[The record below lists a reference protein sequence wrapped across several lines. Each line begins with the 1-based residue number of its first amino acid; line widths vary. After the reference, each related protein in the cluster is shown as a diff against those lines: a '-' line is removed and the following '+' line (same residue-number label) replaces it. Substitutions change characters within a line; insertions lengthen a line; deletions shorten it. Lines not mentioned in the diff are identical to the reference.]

1 MSKALLSDI
10 LRAIKRTFS
19 RFMSIVIIVALG
31 TGFFAGFKS
40 AGPSMSAT
48 AEEYFETNNLMDI
61 RVMSTLGLT
70 QSDVDAIATL
80 KEVEGVAG
88 SKFVDA
94 LVLVNGKPEIDIDG
108 SQIST
113 RAYGINLNKLQAY
126 YYGADDKSFI
136 NRPTLIEGT
145 YPTKPNQCLVDA
157 SELSAPESYKIGNYI
172 RLEADSNTDLST
184 VSVTEFEIVGIIRT
198 PSYVSFERGNSL
210 VGSGKIGTFIYIPD
224 SVFTTDYFSEIY
236 VTCKNTDAYEP
247 GSDEYYEYIDVIK
260 RQIETIAKSN
270 IQLRVDDL
278 KKTLPQQII
287 NGEKEYLKNKEAF
300 DKAVADAEEKIA
312 QLQKFVDDPNG
323 SYNEAVKQAA
333 EQLGLAEN
341 EFNGNTAEY
350 YSAVETYNKNLE
362 AYKAAKNTLNE
373 KNKQLAEATNKYNQA
388 ERMLTTA
395 QNSVAT
401 AKQFVTSTQSVIDST
416 SSVLTSLEEYQNG
429 KIDDSQI
436 SQILSTLQGI
446 NPDLFASISSLSA
459 VSMATEAIA
468 LINPYLEQ
476 QKTQLAVYQEDVA
489 NAEKQLADYKVQFE
503 NAAVV
508 LKTAR
513 AAYEASE
520 SALNTAYDELNTFY
534 SKLEGSKDALSMAQ
548 IELMLGQNEV
558 TDSLE
563 KLKTTITNAP
573 TYLEQA
579 RAEYNSVKSTYE
591 SQLTNA
597 SNKIENA
604 KKTYRNLSSAKW
616 NIYDRTDTP
625 GFTSL
630 ENAID
635 NIQIL
640 SNLFPVIFF
649 LVAALV
655 CLTTMTRMVEEERTQ
670 MGTMKA
676 LGYSSRSIA
685 SKYLIYALFASIIGA
700 SFGVVLGVYVL
711 PFAVYKAYSIMF
723 TLPALTFTFPVFY
736 IVTGVVIS
744 LFTTILATIIASIKE
759 LKCQP
764 ATLMRPKAP
773 KPGKRVFLERIGFI
787 WKRLSF
793 TSKVTTRNLF
803 RRKSRFIMTVLGI
816 GGCTALILG
825 SMGFYSSVNQLMKK
839 QFAENGIF
847 QYDVQFV
854 FDSNQSEDSA
864 IFKTLKDDAR
874 IPDIMLSSMQS
885 VTGGSDRTN
894 KKTDVYLFV
903 PSDSDRLS
911 SFVQLKNR
919 NSGEAIKLDD
929 TGAVITEQFA
939 ENTDTKIGDKIWIE
953 NADGVRVEI
962 PVANITENYTF
973 SYVYVSENLYQY
985 LFQEK
990 VGYNYAVATVSP
1002 TILEDSK
1009 SVSGKASQKASFA
1022 TELMAYDAINAVAY
1036 VSDTASTL
1044 DEVIGVLSIVIM
1056 IFVVAA
1062 GILAYIV
1069 LYNLNNINI
1078 SERHRELATIRV
1090 LGFHDNELS
1099 AYIYRENIILTITGI
1114 ALGMGLGVIVH
1125 KLFITYC
1132 AVDTVMYAQKLPWYC
1147 FIFAALLTAF
1157 FAIVVNAMMKK
1168 KMRKIDMVESLKAI
1182 E

>member
-19 RFMSIVIIVALG
+19 RFISIVIIVALG
-31 TGFFAGFKS
+31 SGFFAGFKS
-40 AGPSMSAT
+40 AAPSMSAT

-61 RVMSTLGLT
+61 RVLSPIGLT
-70 QSDVDAIATL
+70 QKDVDTISSL
-80 KEVEGVAG
+80 KEVEGATG

-94 LVLVNGKPEIDIDG
+94 LVLVNGQPEIDIDG

-126 YYGADDKSFI
+126 YYGADDKTFI

-172 RLEADSNTDLST
+172 KLEADSNTDLSV

-198 PSYVSFERGNSL
+198 PAYVSFERGNSL
-210 VGSGKIGTFIYIPD
+210 VGSGKIGTFIYIPEN
-224 SVFTTDYFSEIY
+224 VFTTDYYSEIY
-236 VTCKNTDAYEP
+236 VTCKNADAYET
-247 GSDEYYEYIDVIK
+247 GSDEYYSYIDIIK
-260 RQIETIAKSN
+260 RQIETIADSN
-270 IQLRVDDL
+270 VQLRIDEL
-278 KKTLPQQII
+278 KKTLPAQII
-287 NGEKEYLKNKEAF
+287 NGEREYLKNKEDF
-300 DKAVADAEEKIA
+300 DKSIAEAEEKIA

-323 SYNEAVKQAA
+323 AYNEAVKQAA
-333 EQLGLAEN
+333 EKLGLAEN
-341 EFNGNTAEY
+341 EFNGNTSEY

-395 QNSVAT
+395 QNSVTT
-401 AKQFVTSTQSVIDST
+401 AKQFVTSTQNVIDST

-429 KIDDSQI
+429 KMDDSQI

-446 NPDLFASISSLSA
+446 NPDLYASISSLSA
-459 VSMATEAIA
+459 VGMATEAIA

-476 QKTQLAVYQEDVA
+476 QKTQLAVYQESVDS
-489 NAEKQLADYKVQFE
+489 AEAQLSEYQGQFE
-503 NAAVV
+503 KAAVV

-513 AAYEASE
+513 SAYNASE
-520 SALNTAYDELNTFY
+520 AALNTAYDELNTFY
-534 SKLEGSKDALSMAQ
+534 TKLEGSKDALSMAQ

-558 TDSLE
+558 SDSLE

-573 TYLEQA
+573 AYLEQA
-579 RAEYNSVKSTYE
+579 KAEYNSVRSTYE
-591 SQLTNA
+591 AQLANA
-597 SNKIENA
+597 ANKLENA
-604 KKTYRNLSSAKW
+604 KKLYRNLSSAKW
-616 NIYDRTDTP
+616 NVYDRTDTP
-625 GFTSL
+625 GYTSL

-635 NIQIL
+635 NIKIL

-700 SFGVVLGVYVL
+700 SLGVVLGVYVL

-736 IVTGVVIS
+736 IVTGVAIS

-773 KPGKRVFLERIGFI
+773 KPGKRVFLEHIGFI

-825 SMGFYSSVNQLMKK
+825 SMGFYSSVNQLMKN
-839 QFAENGIF
+839 QFADDGIF

-854 FDSNQSEDSA
+854 FDSDQTEDSA
-864 IFKTLKDDAR
+864 IFKMLKDDAR
-874 IPDIMLSSMQS
+874 IPDVMLSSMQS
-885 VTGGSDRTN
+885 VTGGSDRTD

-911 SFVQLKNR
+911 SFVKLKNR
-919 NSGEAIKLDD
+919 KTGEALKLND

-953 NADGVRVEI
+953 NADGVKVEI
-962 PVANITENYTF
+962 PVAAITENYTF

-1056 IFVVAA
+1056 IFVIAA

-1114 ALGMGLGVIVH
+1114 ALGMGLGVVIH